1 MTQMSKDIFKILTHR
16 SKILHQ
22 AATETLTF
30 PLSLR
35 NEDLIYKTIDTL
47 RYNEGVY
54 AKRGLAISANQ
65 IGSLKRFFVICDLD
79 VNPLGRRV
87 NVICN
92 PEILETDNEVEE
104 MFEGCL
110 SIPKYQCLVS
120 RPKKCIVQYQD
131 LNGKTE
137 KKQVTDFLARVFMH
151 ELDHL
156 NGVIMLDKQLKI
168 VENPLYRPYL
178 EKLGQKRAT
187 DKKQK
192 TLLNQ
197 EQPDLQL

>member
-1 MTQMSKDIFKILTHR
+1 MSKDIFKILTHR

-22 AATETLTF
+22 AATETLSF

-65 IGSLKRFFVICDLD
+65 IGSLKRFFVVCDLD

-92 PEILETDNEVEE
+92 PEILELDNEVEE

-110 SIPKYQCLVS
+110 SIPKYQCLIS
-120 RPKKCIVQYQD
+120 RPKRCIVQYQD

-137 KKQVTDFLARVFMH
+137 KKEVNDFLARVFLH
-151 ELDHL
+151 EMDHL
-156 NGVIMLDKQLKI
+156 NGVIMLDKQLKT
-168 VENPLYRPYL
+168 VENPLYPPYL
-178 EKLGQKRAT
+178 EKLREKRAAN
-187 DKKQK
+187 KKQK
-192 TLLNQ
+192 I
-197 EQPDLQL
+197 LQQATQ